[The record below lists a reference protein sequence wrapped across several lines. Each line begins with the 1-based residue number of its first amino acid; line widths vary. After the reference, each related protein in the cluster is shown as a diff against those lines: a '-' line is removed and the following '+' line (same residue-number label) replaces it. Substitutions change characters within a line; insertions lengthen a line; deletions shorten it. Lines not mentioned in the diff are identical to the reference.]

1 MTSQPAENEW
11 VQVFQD
17 RDVWNLTR
25 RAAEKWL
32 ERNKTLF
39 RLLREKV
46 PHDGEVLELG
56 CGPGRHAIAAALI
69 GLRPTGIDLD
79 PLIVAQAS
87 RNAKACGV
95 DERVTFLVGD
105 MNDLSHF
112 ADGGRFAAVTHGG
125 VMEHF
130 ESDASV
136 QNSLRLQLEVA
147 PLVIFD
153 VPTGSE
159 KNQKLFARDHIFR
172 QEWQPETWISS
183 VLAPFNVDQWH
194 LEVHDSPTMTD
205 DLVVV
210 LSR

>member
-1 MTSQPAENEW
+1 MTSQPADNEW
-11 VQVFQD
+11 IRVFQN
-17 RDVWNLTR
+17 RGVWTLTP
-25 RAAEKWL
+25 RAAQEWL

-46 PHDGEVLELG
+46 PHGSDVLELG

-79 PLIVAQAS
+79 PVIVAQAS
-87 RNAKACGV
+87 RNAEACGV
-95 DERVTFLVGD
+95 DDRVTFQVGD
-105 MNDLSHF
+105 MNDLTRFES
-112 ADGGRFAAVTHGG
+112 GRFAAVTHGG

-130 ESDASV
+130 ESDVSV
-136 QNSLRLQLEVA
+136 RDSLRRQLDVA

-153 VPTGSE
+153 VPTGSA
-159 KNQKLFARDHIFR
+159 KNRKLFAGDRIFR
-172 QEWQPETWISS
+172 QEWEPETWIRS
-183 VLAPFNVDQWH
+183 VLAPFTIDQWH

-210 LSR
+210 LRR